1 MDWRHASPFIT
12 KLTGI
17 ITANGFW
24 CTIIFKTMNINNLY
38 KSQSDLFKI
47 LAHPVRLSILEILR
61 ESEQCVCHMEA
72 MLDLRQAYISQHLMV
87 LREAGV
93 LADRRDGWNIYYR
106 VIKPEVFAVLDAT
119 AALTGSHV
127 KIKHQHANKECPCP
141 KCNTDGQVI
150 PSRDIPVLSR

>member
-1 MDWRHASPFIT
+1 
-12 KLTGI
+12 
-17 ITANGFW
+17 
-24 CTIIFKTMNINNLY
+24 MNINKLY

-61 ESEQCVCHMEA
+61 DGEQCVCHMEA

-106 VIKPEVFAVLDAT
+106 VIKPEVFALLDAT

-127 KIKHQHANKECPCP
+127 KIKHGFHMANALFAV
-141 KCNTDGQVI
+141 TQDFQDG
-150 PSRDIPVLSR
+150 